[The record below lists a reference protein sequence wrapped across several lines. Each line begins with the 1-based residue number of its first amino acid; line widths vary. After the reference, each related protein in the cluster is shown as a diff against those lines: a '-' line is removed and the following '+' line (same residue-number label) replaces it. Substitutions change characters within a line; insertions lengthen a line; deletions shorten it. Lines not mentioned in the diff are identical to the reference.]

1 MLLASL
7 LGIACGASPLPF
19 NTLGFF
25 IGPLQQEFGWSL
37 RDISLGLTIYGVL
50 GALMAPLFGM
60 LADRHGVRLVAL
72 GSLAAFGLV
81 FAGFALLPAS
91 LGAFYGLWLLVGLVG
106 IGSTPVTWSRAVN
119 LWFFRQ
125 RGLALGTTLVGTSL
139 AAMLLPPLTVWL
151 IARFGWRPAFPL
163 LALLPL
169 GLALPVG
176 ILLFR
181 EPRPEERPPELAAA
195 TADGHPALAGL
206 TLAECLRSRQLWIL
220 LASIL
225 MVAFA
230 YGGAVIHLPRMLEA
244 HGYTPSQAA
253 PLMSLLGLS
262 VLVGRIGSGLL
273 LDRFW
278 APLVTLP
285 LLALPALACALLMGN
300 ELTLPAAAL
309 AVTLLGLS
317 SGAETDLIAYLAGRY
332 FGMAHYGRIYGFLYM
347 GFALATSASPAAY
360 GWVRDATGSYDR
372 MLGLAGVLFVSGAL
386 LLLAMGRYPGT
397 AGARAEAAG

>member
-1 MLLASL
+1 M

-50 GALMAPLFGM
+50 GALLAPLFGS
-60 LADRHGVRLVAL
+60 LADRHGVRPVAL

-81 FAGFALLPAS
+81 FAGFALVPPS
-91 LGAFYGLWLLVGLVG
+91 LAAFYGLWVLVGLVG

-119 LWFFRQ
+119 LWFFRR
-125 RGLALGTTLVGTSL
+125 RGLALGSTLVGTSI

-151 IARFGWRPAFPL
+151 IGRFGWRPAFPL

-176 ILLFR
+176 FALFR
-181 EPRPEERPPELAAA
+181 EPRPDERPQELSAVARE
-195 TADGHPALAGL
+195 GSPLLAGL
-206 TLAECLRSRQLWIL
+206 TLAEARAGRQLWIL

-225 MVAFA
+225 MIAFA

-244 HGYTPSQAA
+244 GGYTPARAA

-262 VLVGRIGSGLL
+262 VLLGRIGSGLL

-278 APLVTLP
+278 APLVMLP
-285 LLALPALACALLMGN
+285 LLALPAVACVLLMGQP
-300 ELTLPAAAL
+300 PAPATAAL
-309 AVTLLGLS
+309 AVVLLGLS

-332 FGMAHYGRIYGFLYM
+332 FGMAHYGKIYGFLYM
-347 GFALATSASPAAY
+347 GFALATAASPAAY

-372 MLGLAGVLFVSGAL
+372 MLATAAVLFVGGAL
-386 LLLAMGRYPGT
+386 LLLGLGRYPPHRIP
-397 AGARAEAAG
+397 AS

>member
-50 GALMAPLFGM
+50 GALLAPLFGS
-60 LADRHGVRLVAL
+60 LADRHGVRPVAL

-81 FAGFALLPAS
+81 FAGFALVPPS
-91 LGAFYGLWLLVGLVG
+91 LAAFYGLWVLVGLVG

-119 LWFFRQ
+119 LWFFRR
-125 RGLALGTTLVGTSL
+125 RGLALGSTLVGTSI

-151 IARFGWRPAFPL
+151 IGRFGWRPAFPL

-176 ILLFR
+176 FALFR
-181 EPRPEERPPELAAA
+181 EPRPDERPQELSAVARE
-195 TADGHPALAGL
+195 GSPLLAGL
-206 TLAECLRSRQLWIL
+206 TLAEARAGRQLWIL

-225 MVAFA
+225 MIAFA

-244 HGYTPSQAA
+244 GGYTPAQAA

-262 VLVGRIGSGLL
+262 VLLGRIGSGLL

-278 APLVTLP
+278 APLVMLP
-285 LLALPALACALLMGN
+285 LLALPAVACVLLMGQP
-300 ELTLPAAAL
+300 PAPATAAL
-309 AVTLLGLS
+309 AVVLLGLS

-332 FGMAHYGRIYGFLYM
+332 FGMAHYGKIYGFLYM
-347 GFALATSASPAAY
+347 GFALATAASPAAY

-372 MLGLAGVLFVSGAL
+372 MLATAAVLFVGGAL
-386 LLLAMGRYPGT
+386 LLLGLGRYPP
-397 AGARAEAAG
+397 AAIADAAGWR